1 MFIVMELGLGVSLWD
16 LTDLANS
23 QQKKKKKGW
32 GGGLQSYNHK
42 DRILKTNEVE
52 RSRLSY
58 EVTAPANVLT
68 SA

>member
-32 GGGLQSYNHK
+32 GGEHRKREGKSRTETKPCPGKVHTQRGQN
-42 DRILKTNEVE
+42 
-52 RSRLSY
+52 RS
-58 EVTAPANVLT
+58 AG
-68 SA
+68 